1 MNLLVGLLVAAA
13 VVSGAAGLAAAQPYQ
28 DSVTFEMVDD
38 PALAVDM
45 VRAGTLD
52 MYYYGVP
59 PELLDGEAGMRDLR
73 VYTTPGGLSYS
84 LLLNPADG
92 DAFNPFQIR
101 EVRFAV
107 NYLVDRQ
114 QAVDDLL
121 GGYGSQMVSYVAPFE
136 PDYLRVIEQVESFG
150 FHYNPE
156 LAGRMIDEAMIRA
169 GAALVDG
176 VWIADGEPVEVVML
190 IRNDDP
196 VRHSLGESLAD
207 GLEEAGFVVV
217 RTYDDLRGAIT
228 QVYGQDP
235 AEFSWHIYT
244 EGWGGSGI
252 TNYDDSSLGA
262 FYAPIRG
269 TMPGSGNP
277 SFWNYEH
284 AQLDEI
290 ARQLSHGE
298 YGNEEERS
306 ALLQDGV
313 VMGVE
318 EAVRVFVASRT
329 ELFVVNDDIAGVV
342 SDVGEGITDRLT
354 PINAQG
360 GGSDLAIGVRYLS
373 QSSWN
378 PVGGYSDVYSN
389 DIATLIADP
398 AAFGHPHAGGVVPA
412 RAEWSVTTA
421 GPDGVLSVPE
431 DTVVWD
437 PFTQRWERVGAG
449 VTATSM
455 VALDYKFGNW
465 HHGRAMDMN
474 DILYGIYF
482 LYEWGTITGEDDET
496 VDAEYVHGAQLALEE
511 LVGVRQV
518 DEDTLEVY
526 IDYWHFDESEIALSG
541 ILWTGTPWE
550 VYYAMERLVRDGNAA
565 FSRSVAG
572 ERDVNWLS
580 LINPDDARG
589 MQRALIKFIAEGS
602 VPAPL
607 QEMNLDDYYP
617 ETRYWAAAGW
627 VAKQGHA
634 VVSNGPFYLE
644 EHGEQ
649 TARLSAFRDD
659 SYPFVQGMWSQF
671 GDPAYPEV
679 LDVRVDP
686 QEDGGHAVSV
696 TTTGAATLRY
706 FVSGPEGGVIY
717 SGAQD
722 AAGEDTITIPS
733 TDVCAQ
739 TLRIFALPQEAGV
752 PGIHE
757 TILDDCPGGEQG

>member
-1 MNLLVGLLVAAA
+1 MNWLVGLLLVTLA
-13 VVSGAAGLAAAQPYQ
+13 VSGASGLAVAQPYQ
-28 DSVTFEMVDD
+28 NSVTFELVDD
-38 PALAVDM
+38 PAIAVDM
-45 VRAGTLD
+45 VRTGALD

-59 PELLDGEAGMRDLR
+59 PELLDGEEGMRDLL
-73 VYTTPGGLSYS
+73 VYTAPGGVSYS

-114 QAVDDLL
+114 QVVDALL

-136 PDYLRVIEQVESFG
+136 PDYLGVIEQVESFG

-156 LAGRMIDEAMIRA
+156 LAGQMIHDAMMRA
-169 GAALVDG
+169 GATLDDGVWTVDG
-176 VWIADGEPVEVVML
+176 VPVEVVMF
-190 IRNDDP
+190 IRDDDP
-196 VRHSLGESLAD
+196 VRHSLGESLA
-207 GLEEAGFVVV
+207 GSLEGVGFAVV
-217 RTYDDLRGAIT
+217 RTYGDLRGAIT
-228 QVYGQDP
+228 QVYGEDP
-235 AEFSWHIYT
+235 GKLGWHLYT

-252 TNYDDSSLGA
+252 SNYDDSSLGA

-306 ALLQDGV
+306 ALLQAGV
-313 VMGVE
+313 IMGVE

-329 ELFVVNDDIAGVV
+329 ELFVVNDDITGVV

-354 PINAQG
+354 PINVQG
-360 GGSDLAIGVRYLS
+360 GGSDLSIGVRYLS

-378 PVGGYSDVYSN
+378 PVGGYTDVYSN
-389 DIATLIADP
+389 DIATLISDP
-398 AAFGHPHAGGVVPA
+398 AAFGHPHTGDIIPA
-412 RAEWSVTTA
+412 RTEWSVTTA

-431 DTVVWD
+431 DAVVWD
-437 PFTQRWERVGAG
+437 PFTQRWESVGTEA
-449 VTATSM
+449 TATSM
-455 VALDYKFGNW
+455 VVLDYEFGNW

-474 DILYGIYF
+474 DILYRVYF
-482 LYEWGTITGEDDET
+482 LYEWGTITGEDDST
-496 VDAEYVHGAQLALEE
+496 VDAEYTHGAQLALEE

-541 ILWTGTPWE
+541 IFWTGTPWE
-550 VYYAMERLVRDGNAA
+550 MYYAMERLVRDGDAA

-580 LINPDDARG
+580 LINPDDTEG
-589 MQRALIKFIAEGS
+589 LQRSLIKSIAEDS
-602 VPAPL
+602 APSPL
-607 QEMNLDDYYP
+607 REMNLDDHYL
-617 ETRYWAAAGW
+617 EMRYWAAAGW
-627 VAKQGHA
+627 MAKRGHA
-634 VVSNGPFYLE
+634 AVSNGPFYLE
-644 EHGEQ
+644 AHGEQ

-679 LDVRVDP
+679 LDVQASQ
-686 QEDGGHAVSV
+686 QEDRGHVVSV
-696 TTTGAATLRY
+696 TTTGATTLRY
-706 FVSGPEGGVIY
+706 FVSGPEDGVIH
-717 SGAQD
+717 SGTQEAT
-722 AAGEDTITIPS
+722 GEDTINIPPTNACS
-733 TDVCAQ
+733 I
-739 TLRIFALPQEAGV
+739 TLRIFALPPEAGV
-752 PGIHE
+752 PAIHE
-757 TILDDCPGGEQG
+757 TILADCP

>member
-1 MNLLVGLLVAAA
+1 MNLLAGLLLAAMA
-13 VVSGAAGLAAAQPYQ
+13 ASGASGLAVAQPYQ
-28 DSVTFEMVDD
+28 DSVTFELVDD
-38 PALAVDM
+38 PAIAVDM
-45 VRAGTLD
+45 VRTGALD

-59 PELLDGEAGMRDLR
+59 PELLDGEEGMGDLQ
-73 VYTTPGGLSYS
+73 VYTAPGGVSYS
-84 LLLNPADG
+84 LLLNPANG

-114 QAVDDLL
+114 QVVDALL
-121 GGYGSQMVSYVAPFE
+121 GGYGSQMISYVAPFE

-156 LAGRMIDEAMIRA
+156 LAGQMIHDAMMRAEATLDDGVWA
-169 GAALVDG
+169 VDG
-176 VWIADGEPVEVVML
+176 VPVEVVMF
-190 IRNDDP
+190 IRDDDP
-196 VRHSLGESLAD
+196 VRHSLGESLA
-207 GLEEAGFVVV
+207 GSLEKVGFAVV
-217 RTYDDLRGAIT
+217 RTYGDLRAAIT
-228 QVYGQDP
+228 QVYGEDP
-235 AEFSWHIYT
+235 GEFNWHVYT

-252 TNYDDSSLGA
+252 TNYDDSSLGT

-306 ALLQDGV
+306 ALLQAGV

-318 EAVRVFVASRT
+318 EAVRVFVVSGT
-329 ELFVVNDDIAGVV
+329 ELFVVNDDITGVV

-360 GGSDLAIGVRYLS
+360 GGDDLVIGARYLS

-378 PVGGYSDVYSN
+378 PVGGYTDVYSN
-389 DIATLIADP
+389 DIATLISDL
-398 AAFGHPHAGGVVPA
+398 AAFGHPHTGGVIPA

-421 GPDGVLSVPE
+421 GPDGTLSVPE

-437 PFTQRWERVGAG
+437 PFTQRWESVGTEA
-449 VTATSM
+449 TATSM
-455 VALDYKFGNW
+455 VVLDYKFGNW

-474 DILYGIYF
+474 DILYRIYF
-482 LYEWGTITGEDDET
+482 LYEWGTITGEDDDT
-496 VDAEYVHGAQLALEE
+496 VDAEYTHGAQLALEE
-511 LVGVRQV
+511 LVGIRQV

-541 ILWTGTPWE
+541 IFWTGTPWE
-550 VYYAMERLVRDGNAA
+550 IYYVMERLVRDGDAA

-580 LINPDDARG
+580 LINSDDTEG
-589 MQRALIKFIAEGS
+589 LQRYLVKSIAQDS
-602 VPAPL
+602 VPPPL
-607 QEMNLDDYYP
+607 REMNLDDHYL
-617 ETRYWAAAGW
+617 EMRYWAAAGW
-627 VAKQGHA
+627 MAERGHA

-644 EHGEQ
+644 AHGEQ
-649 TARLSAFRDD
+649 TAGLSAFRDD
-659 SYPFVQGMWSQF
+659 SYPFVQGMWSQL

-679 LDVRVDP
+679 LDVQASQ
-686 QEDGGHAVSV
+686 QEDGGHTVSV

-706 FVSGPEGGVIY
+706 FVSSPEDGVIH
-717 SGAQD
+717 SGTQEAT
-722 AAGEDTITIPS
+722 GEDTVSIPPTNACS
-733 TDVCAQ
+733 A
-739 TLRIFALPQEAGV
+739 TLRIFALPPEAGV
-752 PGIHE
+752 PAIHE
-757 TILDDCPGGEQG
+757 TILADCP

>member
-1 MNLLVGLLVAAA
+1 MNLLVGLLLAAA
-13 VVSGAAGLAAAQPYQ
+13 AISGAAGLAVAQPYQ
-28 DSVTFEMVDD
+28 DSVTFEVVDD
-38 PALAVDM
+38 PAQAVDM
-45 VRAGTLD
+45 VRAGALD

-59 PELLDGEAGMRDLR
+59 PELLDDEAGMRDLL
-73 VYTTPGGLSYS
+73 VYTAPGGVSYS

-114 QAVDDLL
+114 QVVDTLL
-121 GGYGSQMVSYVAPFE
+121 GGYGSQMVSYVEPFE

-156 LAGRMIDEAMIRA
+156 LAGRMIDAAMVQA
-169 GAALVDG
+169 GATLDGG
-176 VWIADGEPVEVVML
+176 VWTAGGGPVEVIL
-190 IRNDDP
+190 FIRNDDP

-207 GLEEAGFVVV
+207 SLEKVGFVVV
-217 RTYDDLRGAIT
+217 RTYGDLRGAIT
-228 QVYGQDP
+228 QVYGEDP
-235 AEFSWHIYT
+235 GELSWHVYT

-252 TNYDDSSLGA
+252 TNYDDSSLGT

-269 TMPGSGNP
+269 IMPGSGNP

-298 YGNEEERS
+298 YGNDEERS
-306 ALLQDGV
+306 ALLQAGV

-329 ELFVVNDDIAGVV
+329 ELFVVNDDITGVV

-354 PINAQG
+354 PINARG
-360 GGSDLAIGVRYLS
+360 GGNDLTIGARYLS

-389 DIATLIADP
+389 DIATLISDP
-398 AAFGHPHAGGVVPA
+398 AAFGHPHTGDVVPA
-412 RAEWSVTTA
+412 RTEWSVTTA
-421 GPDGVLSVPE
+421 GQDGVLSVPE
-431 DTVVWD
+431 DAMVWD
-437 PFTQRWERVGAG
+437 PFTQRWVHVGPD

-455 VALDYKFGNW
+455 VVLDYKFGNW

-474 DILYGIYF
+474 DILYRIYF
-482 LYEWGTITGEDDET
+482 LYEWGTITGEDDDT
-496 VDAEYVHGAQLALEE
+496 VDAEYAHGVQLTLEE

-541 ILWTGTPWE
+541 IFWTGTPWE
-550 VYYAMERLVRDGNAA
+550 VYYAMERLVQDGNAA
-565 FSRSVAG
+565 FSRSVAS
-572 ERDVNWLS
+572 EKNVNWLS

-589 MQRALIKFIAEGS
+589 MQRSLIQFIAEDS

-607 QEMNLDDYYP
+607 QEMDLDDRYP
-617 ETRYWAAAGW
+617 EMRYWAAAGW
-627 VAKQGHA
+627 MAKQGHA

-659 SYPFVQGMWSQF
+659 SYPFIQGMWSQF
-671 GDPAYPEV
+671 GDPAYPKV
-679 LDVRVDP
+679 LDVQADR
-686 QEDGGHAVSV
+686 QEDGGYAVSV
-696 TTTGAATLRY
+696 TTTGATTLRY
-706 FVSGPEGGVIY
+706 FVSGPESGVIY
-717 SGAQD
+717 SGTQD
-722 AAGEDTITIPS
+722 ATGDDTIAIPP
-733 TDVCAQ
+733 TDVCAM
-739 TLRIFALPQEAGV
+739 TLRIFALPEEAGV
-752 PGIHE
+752 PGIHAA
-757 TILDDCPGGEQG
+757 ILADCSGGEQG